1 MHQQHDTKSNPWV
14 VFYTHIPLV
23 MTHTRSAYIAAAY
36 HAIML
41 LLILRL
47 CWHIAEVIS
56 YIYIYI
62 TWTQQKLILF
72 VSEKFVAKFLDFIP
86 FSARG
91 IQSPSPLWKS
101 YTKLY
106 FDAKHLV
113 KGLNR
118 EWWNVSVLFL
128 KKCSFRPV
136 SDAALI
142 L

>member
-1 MHQQHDTKSNPWV
+1 MGCVLYSHSPSNDSYNKCMHCCCLSCDYV
-14 VFYTHIPLV
+14 
-23 MTHTRSAYIAAAY
+23 AAY
-36 HAIML
+36 LAIM
-41 LLILRL
+41 LRL

-56 YIYIYI
+56 YTYIYI

-86 FSARG
+86 FWARG
-91 IQSPSPLWKS
+91 IQSSSPLWKS

-118 EWWNVSVLFL
+118 GWWNVSVLFL